1 LRVES
6 GPKEWRHVP
15 SRNAVQSIF
24 GSINKQIRLQCDQQN
39 ILGTS
44 STTLNDGAIM
54 EYATLESRLATFE
67 PPSKRS
73 KLGWPHKTP
82 TPEEVARAGFYYKP
96 SKASNDN
103 TICYL
108 CESQLG
114 GWEPDDDPVEEHL
127 KHSPG
132 CGWAILMNAAQEAK
146 QNTETI
152 EDPTGQ
158 LLTDARRA
166 TFAIGWPHESKRA
179 WKCKTERMV
188 EAGWHFAPVAE
199 GEDYVSCAYCKL
211 SLDGWEPKD
220 DPFEE
225 HHKRSPDCV
234 FFHFAGSTAP
244 AKRPKAKK
252 GRVSRASRSSKASTR
267 LSTQSNSQDVSIMSE
282 APSIAIQDIP
292 DLDVSLDA
300 SEMST
305 MSVMSTA
312 STATTK
318 GKRKGAGGRP
328 KTTKSKKAKTTRAT
342 KVKKEEP
349 QPEIELEIE
358 PEPILEIAETSAII
372 EAEPVPAQAEEVY
385 QLPEVEG
392 QQKRGTP
399 DPEPTPPAKVIYP
412 SIPMKNTPP
421 RISSSPRHLSPIAA
435 QDHSPTPIKP
445 RSSRSSLVCVPK
457 PTPKSATAKSQ
468 PQSKSRLTRSCSP
481 TQTQSQTQQ
490 AENLSPSPSP
500 ATSDIENAPPSTRS
514 PRSRP
519 PIPTSSLSPLPPNF
533 NHNLNSTSS
542 PSTVMPDWTPTDVE
556 LVFAPTTPAHAENEI
571 LLALT
576 GSQLSSPEKNMTVQ
590 EWIEFI
596 AARAEEGLRTEA
608 ERVVGVFEREGQR
621 AMGVLE
627 AIPCV

>member
-1 LRVES
+1 
-6 GPKEWRHVP
+6 
-15 SRNAVQSIF
+15 
-24 GSINKQIRLQCDQQN
+24 
-39 ILGTS
+39 
-44 STTLNDGAIM
+44 M

-67 PPSKRS
+67 PPTKRS

-114 GWEPDDDPVEEHL
+114 GWEPDDDPVQEHL

-166 TFAIGWPHESKRA
+166 TFAIGWPHEPKRA

-234 FFHFAGSTAP
+234 FFLFAGSTAP

-252 GRVSRASRSSKASTR
+252 GRASRASRSSKASTR
-267 LSTQSNSQDVSIMSE
+267 LSTQSNTQDASILSE
-282 APSIAIQDIP
+282 APSVALQDIP

-300 SEMST
+300 SEIST

-318 GKRKGAGGRP
+318 GKRKGAGGRA
-328 KTTKSKKAKTTRAT
+328 KTTKSKKAKTTRAP
-342 KVKKEEP
+342 KAKKEEP
-349 QPEIELEIE
+349 QPEIEVEIGRE
-358 PEPILEIAETSAII
+358 TVQEIAETSAMT
-372 EAEPVPAQAEEVY
+372 EDEPVPLQAAKVY
-385 QLPEVEG
+385 QMPKVEG
-392 QQKRGTP
+392 QQEQATP
-399 DPEPTPPAKVIYP
+399 DAEPTPRAEVTYP
-412 SIPMKNTPP
+412 SIPLRNTPP
-421 RISSSPRHLSPIAA
+421 RISNSPRHLSPVAA

-445 RSSRSSLVCVPK
+445 RSSRSSLASARK
-457 PTPKSATAKSQ
+457 PTPKSTTAK
-468 PQSKSRLTRSCSP
+468 PQLQTKSTITHPSSPTR
-481 TQTQSQTQQ
+481 TQTQIREP
-490 AENLSPSPSP
+490 ENLSHSPSPSL

-519 PIPTSSLSPLPPNF
+519 PVPTSSLSPIPPSR
-533 NHNLNSTSS
+533 NHNLTSTSS
-542 PSTVMPDWTPTDVE
+542 PSRLAPDWTPTDVE
-556 LVFAPTTPAHAENEI
+556 LVFAPTTPARAENEI

-576 GSQLSSPEKNMTVQ
+576 GSQLSSLEKNMTVQ